1 MNNCNG
7 KLDNICKVSNNIFR
21 GENKG
26 GIEMNAQK
34 EIIGQR
40 LNKVNPEILTSML
53 LISATI
59 LALIMSNTEL
69 KEIYHYTFNDIKIFG
84 EFNLHLLI
92 NDFLMA
98 IFFLVVGCEI
108 KYEILYGHLS
118 SIKKAAFPVIAAC
131 GGVAVPAII
140 FLTLNYNTR
149 FSNGIGIPISTDIA
163 FAIGVFM
170 ILKNKLDPNLKV
182 FLLSL
187 AVVDDLISILVIGI
201 AYSSNINLVGIVGSI
216 GVLCI
221 LIYMNKILKVKKV
234 MPYMILGMVLWFFV
248 YTSKIHSTI
257 SGVLLA
263 MCLPSNSHN
272 SDKSVLDNI
281 NEKLSPI
288 CNYLILPL
296 FAFSNTGINLC
307 ANINYGELK
316 TLITGIMGG
325 LIIGKP
331 LGIMLF
337 SYIGVRL
344 HIIEKPKDTTWLS
357 LLQVATL
364 AGIGFTMSIFVTEIA
379 FSGSQGIIDASKICI
394 LLAGIASGSLT
405 YLTVILKPYLN
416 RRYIMSS
423 LPFGLGK

>member
-1 MNNCNG
+1 M
-7 KLDNICKVSNNIFR
+7 KLEEKAI
-21 GENKG
+21 G
-26 GIEMNAQK
+26 G
-34 EIIGQR
+34 R
-40 LNKVNPEILTSML
+40 LNQVNPEILTSIL

-59 LALIMSNTEL
+59 LALIMSNTGL
-69 KEIYHYTFNDIKIFG
+69 RDAYHYVFNDIKILD

-140 FLTLNYNTR
+140 FLMLNYNTR

-163 FAIGVFM
+163 FAVGVFM
-170 ILKNKLDPNLKV
+170 VFKNKLDPNLKV

-201 AYSSNINLVGIVGSI
+201 AYSSDINLVGIIGAI
-216 GVLCI
+216 GVMCI
-221 LIYMNKILKVKKV
+221 LIYMNKILKIKKAI
-234 MPYMILGMVLWFFV
+234 PYMVVGITLWFFV

-263 MCLPSNSHN
+263 ICLPANSDN
-272 SDKSVLDNI
+272 DDKSVLENV
-281 NEKLSPI
+281 NENLSPI

-296 FAFSNTGINLC
+296 FAFSNTGINLA
-307 ANINYGELK
+307 ANINYEELK
-316 TLITGIMGG
+316 TLIKGIMGG

-337 SYIGVRL
+337 SYIGVKL
-344 HIIEKPKDTTWLS
+344 HLIEKPQNTTWAS

-379 FSGSQGIIDASKICI
+379 FSGSQDIIDASKICI
-394 LLAGIASGSLT
+394 LIAGILSSTLT
-405 YLTVILKPYLN
+405 CTTIFLKPYLN
-416 RRYIMSS
+416 RRYIISH
-423 LPFGLGK
+423 LPFGLGKQH